1 MTVQELIR
9 QLKKGDL
16 PPLVLLLGTE
26 QALVDQALA
35 ALKAVIPADQQTMN
49 FATYDMR
56 QTAVGV
62 ALDDAASPP
71 FFGDWREVVISDPY
85 FLTGEKPKS
94 GPEHD
99 VQGLEAYFKQPAPST
114 VMVVVAPYEKLDARK
129 NVVKALNRSAK
140 IVNVAPLDQRA
151 AEAAVQRELK
161 AQHLQITPDALN
173 ALVQRTAGEYTA
185 MVHELPKLK
194 LYAAEG
200 ATIDAQAVDE
210 LVPKALTDRVF
221 DLVDAVVRKN
231 TTQALS
237 LYRDLLLQK
246 EEPIHLNALLVM
258 QFRLLLQVQ
267 ILAKK
272 VYGQGDIQQT
282 LKVHPFRIKKALQE
296 IRRVDGKTLRRAFS
310 GLVDTETA
318 MKTGRVDKNL
328 AFELFVLQ
336 YTSGQKITLGA

>member
-1 MTVQELIR
+1 MTVQELLR
-9 QLKKGDL
+9 QIKQGDL
-16 PPLVLLLGTE
+16 PKLVLLLGTE
-26 QALVDQALA
+26 QALVDQALT

-71 FFGDWREVVISDPY
+71 FFGDWREVVITDPY
-85 FLTGEKPKS
+85 FLTGESPKG

-99 VQGLEAYFKQPAPST
+99 IEGLTAYFKQPAPST
-114 VMVVVAPYEKLDARK
+114 VMVIVAPYEKLDARK
-129 NVVKALNRSAK
+129 NVVKALNKSAK
-140 IVNVAPLDQRA
+140 IVNVAPLDPRA
-151 AEAAVQRELK
+151 AQAAIERALK
-161 AQHLQITPDALN
+161 AQHLTITPDALN
-173 ALVQRTAGEYTA
+173 AFVQRTAGEYTA

-194 LYAAEG
+194 LYAAGG
-200 ATIDAQAVDE
+200 ATIDAAAIDE

-231 TTQALS
+231 TGQALS

-267 ILAKK
+267 ILAAKG
-272 VYGQGDIQQT
+272 YDQGAIQQA
-282 LKVHPFRIKKALQE
+282 LKVHPFRVKKAMQE
-296 IRRVDGKTLRRAFS
+296 IRRVDGQTLRRAYT

-336 YTSGQKITLGA
+336 YTSGQKIALSE